1 MRSAAKAQKESKL
14 RENQELTVQKGLVQ
28 IPSGQLLVCKVF
40 LSKCVS
46 DVNCPHFNPSHSPAE
61 IWRYAQVDT
70 KMYNHVSSVFRTK
83 ESDQKQRLWFVFD
96 NALVLPEYLV
106 EFDYISNKGAL
117 NDNKKLQDVNLLNA
131 ECNKLFKG
139 ITETQRVLENT
150 YIRYAQ
156 RDNPRL
162 QNVHLTTNDLDRSD
176 MGCLKKNLHQVM
188 VQFHIK
194 ELMENYYEFVEDD
207 QNSAQ
212 AAIENS
218 LPPDIPVRSQL
229 EDMTE
234 AIIKNICRENN
245 IANIT
250 YINFFNNKIKKITG
264 LTNLVNLKT
273 LILSFNEI
281 EEIEGLEN
289 CSNL

>member
-1 MRSAAKAQKESKL
+1 VDPALPTEIHRAMEEGFRSQSEYFETQLPNCVPLVNSVASAEIARIHSYFQDQEGYSHIRNSKGKNSSFSN
-14 RENQELTVQKGLVQ
+14 REGQDMTPQKGFIQ

-40 LSKCVS
+40 LSKCVQ
-46 DVNCPHFNPSHSPAE
+46 DTYYPHFNPSHSPSE

-83 ESDQKQRLWFVFD
+83 ENDQKQRLWFVFD

-106 EFDYISNKGAL
+106 EFDYVVNKT
-117 NDNKKLQDVNLLNA
+117 QLNA
-131 ECNKLFKG
+131 EETKKMLDVHWLNQQCNMLFKG

-176 MGCLKKNLHQVM
+176 MGCLKKNLYQIM

-207 QNSAQ
+207 
-212 AAIENS
+212 
-218 LPPDIPVRSQL
+218 
-229 EDMTE
+229 
-234 AIIKNICRENN
+234 
-245 IANIT
+245 
-250 YINFFNNKIKKITG
+250 
-264 LTNLVNLKT
+264 
-273 LILSFNEI
+273 
-281 EEIEGLEN
+281 
-289 CSNL
+289 